1 MEFVRA
7 GEGLLRS
14 SQPLLLPFLAPTA
27 YRAPAR
33 IGAISRR
40 CKPRQLQYTGNGRA
54 FSSAHSR
61 LQQTDAAAVRQN
73 EPASHE
79 EGTPEEDLFA
89 LLDRSLDGDKGVP
102 AAPTGRTSRYASNTF
117 QRGNNPI
124 NDRRVTGRPTS
135 SIDQILGD
143 MASSTPRQRTTPSSS
158 SSSSNIFMDVEN
170 ILGTASK
177 AFRDPA
183 PSAKSTDSDN
193 KPAPMKLNSTTGRII
208 QVETERGVDAATA
221 FRRLAMRLAQNNVR
235 RDAQQQRFYERPG
248 LKRKRLKGVRWRKRF
263 KEAFQ
268 GTVAKVVGL
277 KRQGW

>member
-1 MEFVRA
+1 VE
-7 GEGLLRS
+7 S
-14 SQPLLLPFLAPTA
+14 
-27 YRAPAR
+27 
-33 IGAISRR
+33 
-40 CKPRQLQYTGNGRA
+40 
-54 FSSAHSR
+54 
-61 LQQTDAAAVRQN
+61 
-73 EPASHE
+73 
-79 EGTPEEDLFA
+79 PEAQEDGSPEDDLFA

-143 MASSTPRQRTTPSSS
+143 MALSPPRQRTTPSSS
-158 SSSSNIFMDVEN
+158 SSSSISMDVEN

-183 PSAKSTDSDN
+183 PSAKTAASN
-193 KPAPMKLNSTTGRII
+193 NEPAPMKLNSTTGRII
-208 QVETERGVDAATA
+208 QVETERGVDPATA

-235 RDAQQQRFYERPG
+235 KDAQRQRFYERPG
-248 LKRKRLKGVRWRKRF
+248 LKRKRLKSERWRKRF

-268 GTVAKVVGL
+268 GTVARVVGL